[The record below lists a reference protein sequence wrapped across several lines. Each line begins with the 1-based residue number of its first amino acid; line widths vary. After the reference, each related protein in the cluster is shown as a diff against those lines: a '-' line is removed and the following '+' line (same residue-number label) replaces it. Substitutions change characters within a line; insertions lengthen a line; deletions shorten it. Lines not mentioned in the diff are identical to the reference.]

1 MDAEEQKALAALA
14 KYAKGQQMI
23 LRPFLNPGAP
33 HTTGQFPDPPGTD
46 SRGHT
51 FEEFVPEHPTNFDV
65 STFKDFGDSEL
76 AVIEVVDTISGGLAH
91 GRQMLL
97 CKAITTPVSNEG
109 RSPMPTFDDKHQ
121 HIVAV
126 AEDAAL
132 YDEPFWADNH
142 LCRKVAVLQELHK
155 RTKTGLGTVNPDYYG
170 TWILETDDNAQQYQG
185 GKRYIGIIL
194 MEHLEGRTIE
204 ELCTRE
210 PAPAEEL
217 GNLIVPLNPI
227 TIPIPGADGAELI
240 LDVTSTEVR
249 HHIVKQ
255 IMHGVVDSQH
265 VGIRRHALDA
275 CDIMIVVRR
284 GGEILDK
291 PQAVL
296 LEFLVCEVWSTLWD
310 GEKYFNDSDD
320 PYQKLP
326 RPLHPFDEFTHNDFE
341 DLDGWYDTNWRAE
354 NRVRLDAW
362 MLKQFGL
369 LNESRRYSPWNEI
382 EARSKYEQWRLYR
395 ALDLIENQQTRDF
408 PMHSLPPIPQPDN
421 RGSLSLRQQP
431 RVNYAMSQRQ
441 PGIDNS
447 PVMEPTRSARIEAED
462 EDARYLRS
470 FDQKKFEDNAKKTLR
485 DMLQDHPSL
494 ADATSEYASSAHG
507 SVPDDE

>member
-1 MDAEEQKALAALA
+1 MEDAKALAALA
-14 KYAKGQQMI
+14 KYAKGQQMV
-23 LRPFLNPGAP
+23 LRPFMNPGPP
-33 HTTGQFPDPPGTD
+33 HTTGMFPDPQGTD
-46 SRGHT
+46 SSGRAFDNFIG
-51 FEEFVPEHPTNFDV
+51 EHPTNFDRN
-65 STFKDFGDSEL
+65 TFIHFEDKEL
-76 AVIEVVDTISGGLAH
+76 AVLEVVGTISGGLDH
-91 GRQMLL
+91 SRQILR
-97 CKAITTPVSNEG
+97 CKAIRTPVSHEG
-109 RSPMPTFDDKHQ
+109 RTPMPIFDDKQ
-121 HIVAV
+121 QYIVAV

-132 YDEPFWADNH
+132 YDDPFWADNH

-170 TWILETDDNAQQYQG
+170 TWILETDDHTAEA

-210 PAPAEEL
+210 PAPDGER
-217 GNLIVPLNPI
+217 GNLIAPSNPI
-227 TIPIPGADGAELI
+227 SITGADGAEHL

-255 IMHGVVDSQH
+255 IMHGVVDMEH
-265 VGIRRHALDA
+265 VGIQRSALNAD
-275 CDIMIVVRR
+275 DVMVVFRR

-310 GEKYFNDSDD
+310 GEKLFDNSDD
-320 PYQKLP
+320 LYQQLP

-369 LNESRRYSPWNEI
+369 LTESRRYSPWNGI
-382 EARSKYEQWRLYR
+382 EARTKDKLRRLFR
-395 ALDLIENQQTRDF
+395 ALDLIANQQTRDF
-408 PMHSLPPIPQPDN
+408 AMHALPPIPQPVN

-431 RVNYAMSQRQ
+431 RVNYAMSQGQ
-441 PGIDNS
+441 PIIDNS
-447 PVMEPTRSARIEAED
+447 PAIEPTRSARIEAEE
-462 EDARYLRS
+462 EDTRYLR
-470 FDQKKFEDNAKKTLR
+470 FFVQERFEDNAKRLLAK
-485 DMLQDHPSL
+485 MLQSHPRL
-494 ADATSEYASSAHG
+494 ADATPEYADSAA
-507 SVPDDE
+507 DESLTDEE